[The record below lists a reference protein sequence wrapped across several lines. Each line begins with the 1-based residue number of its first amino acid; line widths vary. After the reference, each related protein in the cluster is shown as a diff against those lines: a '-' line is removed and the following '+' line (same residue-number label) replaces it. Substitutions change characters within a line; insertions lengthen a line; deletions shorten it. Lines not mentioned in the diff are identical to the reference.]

1 MSVLSVR
8 NLEMTFVERTLF
20 RGVSFE
26 IEAKDKIG
34 FVGANGTGKTTIFKI
49 LSGQLEQT
57 NGEVVYSGD
66 TVVGYLEQH
75 ACSYPECTYR
85 A

>member
-20 RGVSFE
+20 KGVSFE

-34 FVGANGTGKTTIFKI
+34 FVGANGTGK
-49 LSGQLEQT
+49 QL
-57 NGEVVYSGD
+57 YSKF
-66 TVVGYLEQH
+66 
-75 ACSYPECTYR
+75 
-85 A
+85 